1 MEQRQESSR
10 SQRGHAEAAA
20 LVQGQESAGS
30 SSLTAAPAC
39 CIHVER
45 EGQLQ
50 ACICSDTELEDHCF
64 LYEGVLVAE
73 QDEGLVLD
81 TADSRS
87 SRTVFFPSPKQ
98 QMSCRSSCP
107 QPASPHYSAQ
117 PGRGNRA
124 STKRPHPWDLCQ
136 GPLDRGALQTE
147 EPQHTANSHT
157 RELLAGGRPLKGQ
170 KASFIFPPGAPQL
183 HNGATD
189 TVFTPTALNYLDE
202 RGQKQLVFGSC
213 WAARS
218 LAETT
223 WSCLLPVP
231 TALHLLQAVRHSSV
245 FPQPRLGSSC
255 SLSRQQN

>member
-30 SSLTAAPAC
+30 SSLTAARAC

-45 EGQLQ
+45 EEQLQ
-50 ACICSDTELEDHCF
+50 ACICSDTALEDQCF

-98 QMSCRSSCP
+98 QMSCRSSCL

-124 STKRPHPWDLCQ
+124 STKRPHPGTSARAPWIEGHC
-136 GPLDRGALQTE
+136 R
-147 EPQHTANSHT
+147 
-157 RELLAGGRPLKGQ
+157 LKSPSTQ
-170 KASFIFPPGAPQL
+170 PA
-183 HNGATD
+183 
-189 TVFTPTALNYLDE
+189 VTPE
-202 RGQKQLVFGSC
+202 SC
-213 WAARS
+213 W
-218 LAETT
+218 LEGV
-223 WSCLLPVP
+223 L
-231 TALHLLQAVRHSSV
+231 
-245 FPQPRLGSSC
+245 
-255 SLSRQQN
+255 